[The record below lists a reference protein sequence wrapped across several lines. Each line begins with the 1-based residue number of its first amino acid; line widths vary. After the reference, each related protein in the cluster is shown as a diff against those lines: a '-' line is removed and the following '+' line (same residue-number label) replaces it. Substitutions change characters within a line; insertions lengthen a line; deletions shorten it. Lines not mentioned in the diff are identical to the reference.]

1 MKSPPFSI
9 VYSMLFPFKWFAI
22 FSLEVFVLNKFIIYV
37 SIFPHTPLWLGL
49 IELIELKHIS
59 YEIFLTTS
67 LLNILST
74 PF

>member
-9 VYSMLFPFKWFAI
+9 VYSMLFPFNWFAI

-37 SIFPHTPLWLGL
+37 GIFPHTPLWLGYV
-49 IELIELKHIS
+49 ELIELKHIS

>member
-9 VYSMLFPFKWFAI
+9 VYSMLFPFNWFAI

-37 SIFPHTPLWLGL
+37 GIFPHTPLWLGL